1 MNAATRTFYSA
12 RMAYAVARHGR
23 LKWRTSIA
31 QGPLRFMRIAD
42 IRQEYM
48 RAGLVEKDAAAD
60 PFKQFDR
67 WFHDALQAELPL
79 PNAMTLATA
88 TAAGRPSARAVL
100 LKGVDA
106 GGFVFYT
113 NYASRKARELAA
125 NPHAALVFVWTE
137 LERQVRIE
145 GAIEKVSA
153 EESDEYFASRPL
165 GSRLGAWA
173 SPQSMV
179 LPGRVALAAKVAAI
193 VLRYGKHPPRPPHWG
208 GYRVLPEAIEFWQGR
223 RSRLHDR
230 LLYTREA
237 GGWNIVRLA
246 P

>member
-1 MNAATRTFYSA
+1 MN
-12 RMAYAVARHGR
+12 
-23 LKWRTSIA
+23 
-31 QGPLRFMRIAD
+31 IAD

-48 RAGLVEKDAAAD
+48 RAGLLEKDAMPD
-60 PFKQFDR
+60 PVGQFAQ
-67 WFHDALQAELPL
+67 WFDDAVKSSLPL

-88 TAAGRPSARAVL
+88 TAAGRPSAREVL

-106 GGFVFYT
+106 RGFVFYT
-113 NYASRKARELAA
+113 NYASRKARELSA
-125 NPHAALVFVWTE
+125 NAHACLLFCWKE

-153 EESDEYFASRPL
+153 AESDEYFVTRPL

-173 SPQSMV
+173 SPQSEV
-179 LPGRVALAAKVAAI
+179 LPDRKTLEAKLAEVTR
-193 VLRYGKHPPRPPHWG
+193 RYGEQPPRPPDWG

-223 RSRLHDR
+223 QDRLHDR
-230 LLYTREA
+230 LLYTRQG
-237 GGWNIVRLA
+237 GGWKIERLA